1 MHAPATHP
9 ARGVTRVIEP
19 ARVATRVIDLSARV
33 VNRAL
38 AGEDALRGKLAAHA
52 GATFRVA
59 GGPAHADFTIDAE
72 GALHEAAADAVP
84 SLTLTIRARDVPGLL
99 ADPSRFA
106 TRVHADGDA
115 ALAATLG
122 DLAATV
128 PWFVERLC
136 SEIFGHVLGQRIADT
151 GRRLLGFPES
161 AATGLARHVQRYATE
176 EAALGISRDA
186 AAGFDSEARAL
197 AARVDALAARIDAL
211 AARR

>member
-1 MHAPATHP
+1 MHASATNP
-9 ARGVTRVIEP
+9 ARVVTRV
-19 ARVATRVIDLSARV
+19 VDLSARA

-59 GGPAHADFTIDAE
+59 GGPARADFTIDAE
-72 GALHEAAADAVP
+72 GALHQAAADAVP
-84 SLTLTIRARDVPGLL
+84 VVALTIRARDVPALL

-106 TRVHADGDA
+106 TLVRADGDA
-115 ALAATLG
+115 TLAATLG
-122 DLAATV
+122 DLAATM

-136 SEIFGHVLGQRIADT
+136 SEVFGHVLGQRIADT

-161 AATGLARHVQRYATE
+161 AASGLARHLQRYATE
-176 EAALGISRDA
+176 EAALGVSRESA
-186 AAGFDSEARAL
+186 GGFDSEVRAL